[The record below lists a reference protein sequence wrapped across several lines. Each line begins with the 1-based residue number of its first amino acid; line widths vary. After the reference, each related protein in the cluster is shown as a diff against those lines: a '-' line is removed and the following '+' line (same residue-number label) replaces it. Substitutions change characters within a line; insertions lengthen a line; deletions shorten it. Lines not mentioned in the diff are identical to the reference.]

1 MEEEIG
7 CRVIIQEVL
16 DIQFEYIH
24 INKFI
29 SNTVNSCRC
38 TFCQLYICIHKRRI
52 YCYKSF
58 KFCVNKLR
66 ILQYFGLYIYR
77 RQ

>member
-29 SNTVNSCRC
+29 SNITSHY
-38 TFCQLYICIHKRRI
+38 FFQLYIDLHE
-52 YCYKSF
+52 SH
-58 KFCVNKLR
+58 
-66 ILQYFGLYIYR
+66 Q
-77 RQ
+77 